1 MYKWFLN
8 RGPNCT
14 TQNHNTQGR
23 PNGHLRSHPTQ
34 SPRARDTH
42 PLDQRSQLT
51 VEPPDGL
58 GGGVIINAKVFRDRV
73 HGNATSAHLSRV
85 RSDPLVHRHRG
96 RDQTRST
103 STDSQAKVRM
113 FSCRV
118 HHSNPPVFSSL
129 ETTKPVRRLIG
140 LRPACSKERARCDG
154 DTCALMT
161 RTPDGRLRI
170 PTRGPPAGAEPAY
183 GSRRRHGKRRKA
195 PEEPTPPWTTPTNIH
210 PSARPAGRGRSGLLM
225 SRSAHTHDAPTRG

>member
-8 RGPNCT
+8 RGPNCA

-58 GGGVIINAKVFRDRV
+58 GGGVIINAEVFRDRV

-96 RDQTRST
+96 RPDEVHLDGQPGQGANVFLPGPQTRS
-103 STDSQAKVRM
+103 SR
-113 FSCRV
+113 R
-118 HHSNPPVFSSL
+118 
-129 ETTKPVRRLIG
+129 TTKPRRPPVTTLPRPPQRGERRGRGRPLACRDAGPLPEG
-140 LRPACSKERARCDG
+140 LLVNGQWEAPDSARWSTTTCRGSGLGIVCKSQSGRAC
-154 DTCALMT
+154 
-161 RTPDGRLRI
+161 
-170 PTRGPPAGAEPAY
+170 AEPA
-183 GSRRRHGKRRKA
+183 SR
-195 PEEPTPPWTTPTNIH
+195 P
-210 PSARPAGRGRSGLLM
+210 
-225 SRSAHTHDAPTRG
+225 

>member
-129 ETTKPVRRLIG
+129 ETVRKVEPG
-140 LRPACSKERARCDG
+140 SEKKSDDANEHPSVS
-154 DTCALMT
+154 
-161 RTPDGRLRI
+161 
-170 PTRGPPAGAEPAY
+170 PTRRSWPQWAADEPVSTHPRCAY
-183 GSRRRHGKRRKA
+183 QRMR
-195 PEEPTPPWTTPTNIH
+195 
-210 PSARPAGRGRSGLLM
+210 
-225 SRSAHTHDAPTRG
+225 

>member
-8 RGPNCT
+8 RGPNCA

-23 PNGHLRSHPTQ
+23 PNGQLRSHPTQ

-58 GGGVIINAKVFRDRV
+58 GGGVIINAEVFRDRV

-96 RDQTRST
+96 RPDEVHLDGQPGQGVNIFLPGPKIQPKSWVSDDRDRDREVAGVDCLDRPGSDGERRADRERSRGNH
-103 STDSQAKVRM
+103 DSG
-113 FSCRV
+113 S
-118 HHSNPPVFSSL
+118 PVEL
-129 ETTKPVRRLIG
+129 ITAPVIPRH
-140 LRPACSKERARCDG
+140 
-154 DTCALMT
+154 
-161 RTPDGRLRI
+161 RTAA
-170 PTRGPPAGAEPAY
+170 GPPEL
-183 GSRRRHGKRRKA
+183 RHS
-195 PEEPTPPWTTPTNIH
+195 H
-210 PSARPAGRGRSGLLM
+210 P
-225 SRSAHTHDAPTRG
+225 

>member
-8 RGPNCT
+8 RGPNCA

-73 HGNATSAHLSRV
+73 HGNCQRPSK
-85 RSDPLVHRHRG
+85 SD
-96 RDQTRST
+96 
-103 STDSQAKVRM
+103 
-113 FSCRV
+113 
-118 HHSNPPVFSSL
+118 VFSTTVGALESSIGSL
-129 ETTKPVRRLIG
+129 P
-140 LRPACSKERARCDG
+140 G
-154 DTCALMT
+154 D
-161 RTPDGRLRI
+161 
-170 PTRGPPAGAEPAY
+170 
-183 GSRRRHGKRRKA
+183 
-195 PEEPTPPWTTPTNIH
+195 
-210 PSARPAGRGRSGLLM
+210 
-225 SRSAHTHDAPTRG
+225 

>member
-8 RGPNCT
+8 RGPNCA

-58 GGGVIINAKVFRDRV
+58 GGGVIINAEVFRDRV

-96 RDQTRST
+96 RPDEVHLDGQPGQGANVFLPGPWTIARATCTATWTATQGRGCRTT
-103 STDSQAKVRM
+103 SREP
-113 FSCRV
+113 
-118 HHSNPPVFSSL
+118 HGPP
-129 ETTKPVRRLIG
+129 
-140 LRPACSKERARCDG
+140 RPS
-154 DTCALMT
+154 
-161 RTPDGRLRI
+161 
-170 PTRGPPAGAEPAY
+170 TRGACTPGSPWPRP
-183 GSRRRHGKRRKA
+183 GSRSRRSYSVTGCGTDFLQWKWAEMDRA
-195 PEEPTPPWTTPTNIH
+195 VGEV
-210 PSARPAGRGRSGLLM
+210 AA
-225 SRSAHTHDAPTRG
+225 

>member
-8 RGPNCT
+8 RGPNCA

-58 GGGVIINAKVFRDRV
+58 GGGVIINAEVFRDRV

-96 RDQTRST
+96 RPDE
-103 STDSQAKVRM
+103 
-113 FSCRV
+113 V
-118 HHSNPPVFSSL
+118 HLDGQPGQGANVFLPGPKIQPKSGVFSHLTSRRERC
-129 ETTKPVRRLIG
+129 ETPSRAPVRGGPEPHRQPRRVPHRRGIQRVAARLDA
-140 LRPACSKERARCDG
+140 RSARAAACWTAS
-154 DTCALMT
+154 
-161 RTPDGRLRI
+161 
-170 PTRGPPAGAEPAY
+170 PT
-183 GSRRRHGKRRKA
+183 
-195 PEEPTPPWTTPTNIH
+195 TTTPRRGIMIPVTI
-210 PSARPAGRGRSGLLM
+210 RPREALCV
-225 SRSAHTHDAPTRG
+225 AEAPGAAEAW